1 MSIKKRMNNIKVY
14 SQKAIILRN
23 KRDELLICLA
33 MWMNMS
39 NSNEQNNSY
48 TKEYIS
54 YDFLLLKF

>member
-1 MSIKKRMNNIKVY
+1 MSIMKRMNNIKVY

-23 KRDELLICLA
+23 KRDELLIRLA

-48 TKEYIS
+48 TTEYIS

>member
-14 SQKAIILRN
+14 SHKAIILRN
-23 KRDELLICLA
+23 KRDELLIRLA